1 MDGQTKTISATVLT
15 KGKFFKEEYLPKLY
29 VIATL
34 VWIKLELR
42 VRSSEW
48 QGEPSVWLGPG
59 AVRLCGEDEQDWQQ
73 DFCSSTT
80 QLSPVLIF
88 LPSYSQHVK
97 HFKDCPILGTCPRY
111 LCVPVAMEEPELH
124 SGPRD
129 SSL

>member
-1 MDGQTKTISATVLT
+1 MRGGWTDKPKQSQLQFLQKAN
-15 KGKFFKEEYLPKLY
+15 FQDYLLKLY

-73 DFCSSTT
+73 DFCSSTP

-88 LPSYSQHVK
+88 LASFSQHVK
-97 HFKDCPILGTCPRY
+97 HSKI
-111 LCVPVAMEEPELH
+111 V
-124 SGPRD
+124 
-129 SSL
+129 